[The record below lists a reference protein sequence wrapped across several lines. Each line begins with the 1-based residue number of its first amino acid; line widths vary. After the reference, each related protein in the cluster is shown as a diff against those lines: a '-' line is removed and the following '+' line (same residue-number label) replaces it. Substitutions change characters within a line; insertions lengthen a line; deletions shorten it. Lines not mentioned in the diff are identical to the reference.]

1 LEENT
6 PVYGQHSQDERHQER
21 GSDGPFRKCSISDFA
36 ELGVPKA
43 HGGVVRLMIWVD
55 SRVSVFGLVRSYLD
69 FFCWAVGRDL
79 AFVVEGTLEA
89 LGDFHGCKGRWRYG
103 MNQNKTT
110 TVKTRSSERR
120 MAFMLLVRFQMALFL
135 RIVEHDVVVRSN
147 QSVMSLF
154 KEPRNGRILP
164 RASASLE
171 H

>member
-1 LEENT
+1 
-6 PVYGQHSQDERHQER
+6 
-21 GSDGPFRKCSISDFA
+21 
-36 ELGVPKA
+36 
-43 HGGVVRLMIWVD
+43 
-55 SRVSVFGLVRSYLD
+55 
-69 FFCWAVGRDL
+69 
-79 AFVVEGTLEA
+79 
-89 LGDFHGCKGRWRYG
+89 